1 VTVEDAPLGIADI
14 EMPATPQRLWA
25 AIQKAKRR

>member
-14 EMPATPQRLWA
+14 EKPAIPLRLWA
-25 AIQKAKRR
+25 AIQKAKRG